1 MGVVNVTPDSFSD
14 GGKFLSSAD
23 ALKHANY
30 LQECGADIIDIGGES
45 TRPGAKPVSTD
56 EELRRVMP
64 VLESLRYSCDLPI
77 SVDTS
82 KAAVMK
88 KSIDCGANLI
98 NDIYSLRKPGAL
110 EIVADSDTHV
120 CLMHMRGDPQNMQD
134 KPDYQ
139 DLLLEVRG
147 FLKDRISTCKNNGI
161 SPDRLIIDIGFGFGK
176 TPPANLSLINNLDY
190 FREIGL
196 PVMVGVSRKST
207 IKKICD
213 DQLSG
218 SLAAALFAIKNGA
231 KILRVHDVK
240 ETVSALKVWESI
252 SKECLVEW

>member
-1 MGVVNVTPDSFSD
+1 MTPDSFSD
-14 GGKFLSSAD
+14 GGQFLSLAD

-110 EIVADSDTHV
+110 EVVADSDTHV
-120 CLMHMRGDPQNMQD
+120 CLMHER
-134 KPDYQ
+134 
-139 DLLLEVRG
+139 R
-147 FLKDRISTCKNNGI
+147 S
-161 SPDRLIIDIGFGFGK
+161 
-176 TPPANLSLINNLDY
+176 
-190 FREIGL
+190 
-196 PVMVGVSRKST
+196 
-207 IKKICD
+207 
-213 DQLSG
+213 
-218 SLAAALFAIKNGA
+218 A
-231 KILRVHDVK
+231 KY
-240 ETVSALKVWESI
+240 AG
-252 SKECLVEW
+252 